1 MNQTTNPEQALAR
14 ALEGD
19 RQALE
24 ELLSSVQDLIFN
36 LSLRMLGNV
45 QDAEDASQ
53 EILVRILTRL
63 QSFRGDSAFSTWA
76 FRVAYNHLINYKK
89 ARFANAS
96 FSLEAYCEDILH
108 GDLNVPDRTEG
119 VDARLLEEELK
130 LSCTNVMLQCLD
142 PESRCIF
149 VLGTMFRA
157 DSRVAGEI
165 LGLTPEAYRQRL
177 SRIRKRMADSLGNCC
192 GLAGKGDC
200 RCAKRI
206 NYAAAT
212 HRLFPHALEYT
223 GLEPSQ
229 DRLRDVREAMEQL
242 DGISAVFADMPHY
255 RTPKQAQEFLTA
267 LLRSPQLD
275 AVTTNTGE

>member
-1 MNQTTNPEQALAR
+1 MNQPTNREQELALAAK

-19 RQALE
+19 KEALG
-24 ELLSSVQDLIFN
+24 ELLAGIQDLIFN

-45 QDAEDASQ
+45 PDAEDASQ
-53 EILVRILTRL
+53 EILVRVLTGFS
-63 QSFRGDSAFSTWA
+63 SFRGESAFSTWA
-76 FRVAYNHLINYKK
+76 FRVAANHLINYKK
-89 ARFANAS
+89 ARFANAA
-96 FSLEAYCEDILH
+96 FSLDAYCEDILH
-108 GDLNVPDRTEG
+108 GDLNVPDMTED

-130 LSCTNVMLQCLD
+130 LSCSNVMLQCLD

-177 SRIRKRMADSLGNCC
+177 SRIRKRMADSLGACC
-192 GLAGKGDC
+192 GLAGKGEC
-200 RCAKRI
+200 RCAKRV
-206 NYAAAT
+206 NYAIAT

-223 GLEPSQ
+223 ALEPSKE
-229 DRLRDVREAMEQL
+229 RLRNVREAMEQL
-242 DGISAVFADMPHY
+242 DGLSAVFANMPHY
-255 RTPKQAQEFLTA
+255 RAPKQAKEFLTA

-275 AVTTNTGE
+275 AVTTI